1 MSDLLSRPIEKRP
14 DHVTFEGRILFLV
27 DDAALLREQLF
38 AGRDLALTDEV
49 RSLLRDQISTDEI
62 TPAYICYFYDETL
75 GEFPYLG
82 LRAENRESGEAEAP
96 IPRGAVQEGGFV
108 CSVAGKRRGKGSS
121 REHSPY
127 AELMAGI
134 RVVVAQSIERIYN
147 ENCQNL
153 GILTTTDFSVLD
165 RIRAGEEIPLEEF
178 TRGKDA
184 ITRQIIE
191 YGGLFEFNV
200 ARLQGEAR
208 VPPPRA
214 LREGEDGVVPAG
226 EGDAPGRAGAGPA
239 ARAGGEG
246 VVVMDEDDLRS
257 LRGSAEADAG
267 EAVPGGSAAPQV
279 AATSQ
284 ANPPGEMA
292 VGEEVAAGRDRDS
305 APETHRTSGP
315 DAGPSPSG
323 EPARRRRPMTVAEKI
338 FATHWVVDAADGAV
352 GVPWVEP
359 GEAGFVRTDLR
370 FSHEYVTPM
379 AAIFFEQKVG
389 TDGSVVD
396 PDSVLFFR
404 DHLTFLH
411 KAMSQ
416 ERIEDGLLE
425 VANQL
430 EAKQRAFSEGQ
441 GIRLYGEQK
450 GHVMGSEAICHSK
463 ILEEYA
469 EPGMLIIGSD
479 SHTPHAGAV
488 GCIAFGVG
496 TTAIFNSWITK
507 DVRVKVPPTFKV
519 VVSGAPPENVTA
531 KDFMLEILRHPYIRD
546 GHAIGQ
552 IIEYAG
558 PAVEALSVD
567 ERATMT
573 NMAAEVGAFT
583 GIVAADER
591 TVDYLVEERGLDR
604 RTAEE
609 LCTGMRSDP
618 DADYVKV
625 IEVDASATE
634 PMAAL
639 PGDPG
644 NGVLLT
650 ELADD
655 PIRIDIAYAG
665 SCTAGKKEDMDMYA
679 RVFRQALDE
688 QGLGVHPDIECFIQ
702 CGSTE
707 VREYCRERGY
717 LDLFETIGATFIEPG
732 CGACINAGPGVT
744 RDPDEVSVSSQNRN
758 FPGRSGPGQLYLVS
772 PYSVAASAVAGYVT
786 WWEPG
791 KPIRPL
797 DSREN
802 RPLQTV

>member
-1 MSDLLSRPIEKRP
+1 MDDLTRRPVSKRP
-14 DHVTFEGRILFLV
+14 SVLRFEGRILYLA
-27 DDAALLREQLF
+27 DDAALMRRQLIDG
-38 AGRDLALTDEV
+38 ADLEPSPELHAK
-49 RSLLRDQISTDEI
+49 LRDQISTDEI

-82 LRAENRESGEAEAP
+82 LRTRDLESGDTVAP
-96 IPRGAVQEGGFV
+96 VERGSVKSGGFV

-121 REHSPY
+121 REQSPY

-134 RVVVAQSIERIYN
+134 QVVVGESIERIYN

-153 GILTTTDFSVLD
+153 GMLTTTDLGIVD
-165 RIRAGEEIPLEEF
+165 RIRAGEEIPLSVF
-178 TRGKDA
+178 TEGKDE

-191 YGGLFEFNV
+191 YGGLFEFNI
-200 ARLQGEAR
+200 ARLQGKVSLP
-208 VPPPRA
+208 VPESVDSNA
-214 LREGEDGVVPAG
+214 
-226 EGDAPGRAGAGPA
+226 A
-239 ARAGGEG
+239 ARP
-246 VVVMDEDDLRS
+246 MS
-257 LRGSAEADAG
+257 
-267 EAVPGGSAAPQV
+267 
-279 AATSQ
+279 
-284 ANPPGEMA
+284 
-292 VGEEVAAGRDRDS
+292 VG
-305 APETHRTSGP
+305 
-315 DAGPSPSG
+315 
-323 EPARRRRPMTVAEKI
+323 EKI
-338 FATHWVVDAADGAV
+338 FARHWVVDAATETV
-352 GVPWVEP
+352 GVPWVKP
-359 GEAGFVRTDLR
+359 GESGFFRTDVR

-379 AAIFFEQKVG
+379 SAIFFEQKVG
-389 TDGSVVD
+389 TDGRVNA

-416 ERIEDGLLE
+416 ERIEQGLLD

-430 EAKQRAFSEGQ
+430 EVKQREFAEKQ
-441 GIRLYGEQK
+441 GITLYGEQK

-479 SHTPHAGAV
+479 SHTPHAGAI

-496 TTAIFNSWITK
+496 TTAIFNSWITR
-507 DVRVKVPPTFKV
+507 DVRASVPKSFKV
-519 VVSGAPPENVTA
+519 VISGTPRDNVTA
-531 KDFMLEILRHPYIRD
+531 KDYMLEILRHPYIRD

-583 GIVAADER
+583 GIVAADDK
-591 TVDYLVEERGLDR
+591 TVEYLVTERGMDEARARSLV
-604 RTAEE
+604 E
-609 LCTGMRSDP
+609 GMQSDP
-618 DADYVKV
+618 GAEYVKI
-625 IEVDASATE
+625 IEIDASTIE

-644 NGVLLT
+644 NGVFVR
-650 ELADD
+650 ELEKE
-655 PIRIDIAYAG
+655 PIRVEIAYAG

-679 RVFRQALDE
+679 TVFRDAE
-688 QGLGVHPDIECFIQ
+688 AQGLKVHADVECFIQ
-702 CGSTE
+702 CGSIE
-707 VREYCRERGY
+707 VREYCREQGY
-717 LDLFETIGATFIEPG
+717 LDLFDRMGASFIEPG

-744 RDPDEVSVSSQNRN
+744 SDPDQISVSSQNRN

-786 WWEPG
+786 KWEPG
-791 KPIRPL
+791 GRFEPIAPRRL
-797 DSREN
+797 A
-802 RPLQTV
+802 TV